1 HRPHHRPV
9 AGARPAHGA
18 IHPLHRVERGGPE
31 EETMRPGPPRP
42 AQDGMTTRRAERG
55 SALVMAIFVLVLLTA
70 MGAALL
76 FVSENEMK
84 TGQVDLRS
92 KTVFYTSEAGLED
105 GRETLR
111 VVNLSG
117 VTAALRAGLND
128 ELTSAAGPNGL
139 IN

>member
-1 HRPHHRPV
+1 MTESEHQKARDGWR
-9 AGARPAHGA
+9 AGR
-18 IHPLHRVERGGPE
+18 
-31 EETMRPGPPRP
+31 
-42 AQDGMTTRRAERG
+42 DERG
-55 SALVMAIFVLVLLTA
+55 SALVMAVFVLVLLTA

-76 FVSENEMK
+76 FVSESEMK

-92 KTVFYTSEAGLED
+92 KTVFYASEAGLED

-139 IN
+139 ISSDPPALKPGSDASGTPIACT